1 MAVGSD
7 LEALLDAA
15 ADEISHY
22 GLRRTSIHDIARR
35 ARVSRPT
42 AYRRLG
48 NKDALLQLLLARIAS
63 AFWSDCQFAGGGER
77 TPVPERAG
85 ELFAAG
91 MRTARAHPVVSQLL
105 NEDPDLVIRVWTT
118 SDNAQLL
125 NVRQQIARSLDPG
138 HTLANKQS
146 ARAADLLQRLG
157 VSFLSVQ
164 SDLFDDGAIQK
175 IVTAAVEAAIGIT
188 D

>member
-1 MAVGSD
+1 MAVASD

-15 ADEISHY
+15 ADEINHY

-63 AFWSDCQFAGGGER
+63 AFWSDCQFAGGEL

-118 SDNAQLL
+118 SDNPQLL
-125 NVRQQIARSLDPG
+125 NVRQQIARSLDPS

-146 ARAADLLQRLG
+146 ARAADLMQRLG
-157 VSFLSVQ
+157 VSFLSAQ

-175 IVTAAVEAAIGIT
+175 IVAAAVEAAIGIT